1 MKLKDVK
8 PGYIIKYRNEFFVV
22 TNTTKNKQ
30 IRNVVSTRDGR
41 LESIDVSTT
50 VDKHFILK
58 CMF

>member
-22 TNTTKNKQ
+22 SDTMKNKQ
-30 IRNVVSTRDGR
+30 IRNIISTRDGR
-41 LESIDVSTT
+41 LESIDLSTT

-58 CMF
+58 CI